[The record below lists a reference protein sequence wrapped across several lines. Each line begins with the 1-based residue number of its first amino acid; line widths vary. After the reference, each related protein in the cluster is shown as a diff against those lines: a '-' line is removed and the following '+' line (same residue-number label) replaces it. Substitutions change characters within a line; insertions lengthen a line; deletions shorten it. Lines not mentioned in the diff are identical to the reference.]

1 MDRIFE
7 ALAST
12 ARRQI
17 LAYLSAGELS
27 AGELAERFDFSKPA
41 LSSHLRILEE
51 AGLIEREK
59 RGQFVYFRQ
68 VPDRLAN
75 TLFSWAVLL
84 GADDRHLRFRS
95 SVRVQRRSD
104 GHVEISL
111 GSRVQTLNAFGSM
124 YMALIDAGHRHYVA
138 PALLRRAVEHAL
150 APELANVGDPAAHP
164 ANC

>member
-41 LSSHLRILEE
+41 LSSHLRILED

-75 TLFSWAVLL
+75 TLFSWAAEVCPVGGPLKRE
-84 GADDRHLRFRS
+84 ARA
-95 SVRVQRRSD
+95 RR
-104 GHVEISL
+104 
-111 GSRVQTLNAFGSM
+111 GS
-124 YMALIDAGHRHYVA
+124 
-138 PALLRRAVEHAL
+138 PAR
-150 APELANVGDPAAHP
+150 
-164 ANC
+164 

>member
-17 LAYLSAGELS
+17 LAYLSPGELS

-75 TLFSWAVLL
+75 TLFSWAAEVCPVGGPLKRE
-84 GADDRHLRFRS
+84 ARA
-95 SVRVQRRSD
+95 RRK
-104 GHVEISL
+104 
-111 GSRVQTLNAFGSM
+111 
-124 YMALIDAGHRHYVA
+124 A
-138 PALLRRAVEHAL
+138 PAR
-150 APELANVGDPAAHP
+150 
-164 ANC
+164 

>member
-51 AGLIEREK
+51 AGRIEREK

-75 TLFSWAVLL
+75 TLFSWAAEVCPVGGPLKRE
-84 GADDRHLRFRS
+84 ARA
-95 SVRVQRRSD
+95 RRKS
-104 GHVEISL
+104 
-111 GSRVQTLNAFGSM
+111 
-124 YMALIDAGHRHYVA
+124 
-138 PALLRRAVEHAL
+138 PAR
-150 APELANVGDPAAHP
+150 
-164 ANC
+164 

>member
-41 LSSHLRILEE
+41 LSSHLRILED

-68 VPDRLAN
+68 VPERLAN
-75 TLFSWAVLL
+75 TLFSWAAEVCPVG
-84 GADDRHLRFRS
+84 GALKREARA
-95 SVRVQRRSD
+95 RRK
-104 GHVEISL
+104 
-111 GSRVQTLNAFGSM
+111 T
-124 YMALIDAGHRHYVA
+124 
-138 PALLRRAVEHAL
+138 PAR
-150 APELANVGDPAAHP
+150 
-164 ANC
+164 

>member
-51 AGLIEREK
+51 AGLIKREK

-75 TLFSWAVLL
+75 TLFSWAAEVCPVGGPLKRE
-84 GADDRHLRFRS
+84 ARA
-95 SVRVQRRSD
+95 RRKS
-104 GHVEISL
+104 
-111 GSRVQTLNAFGSM
+111 
-124 YMALIDAGHRHYVA
+124 
-138 PALLRRAVEHAL
+138 PAR
-150 APELANVGDPAAHP
+150 
-164 ANC
+164 

>member
-75 TLFSWAVLL
+75 TLFSWAAEVCPVVGPLKRE
-84 GADDRHLRFRS
+84 ARA
-95 SVRVQRRSD
+95 RRKS
-104 GHVEISL
+104 
-111 GSRVQTLNAFGSM
+111 
-124 YMALIDAGHRHYVA
+124 
-138 PALLRRAVEHAL
+138 PAR
-150 APELANVGDPAAHP
+150 
-164 ANC
+164 